1 MKPRILA
8 RILFPLLIISG
19 LGCVTLAGPLTENKP
34 LPTLTPNED
43 ATAAAIVTDIGVPPS
58 FVAWMSTAN
67 AIGTEGYSGD
77 SSSAYDGKWVGN
89 GVTSDGT
96 ELTISIQAANYAITD
111 ILIKYTGK
119 QNAECQF
126 HVSTEGEAK
135 SEFLPLVIA
144 SSGAVQDMDLG
155 FSGFFFSD
163 NTASGSLNLT
173 FTDQPNS
180 NCNVELLASWNA
192 EKQP

>member
-1 MKPRILA
+1 MKPRIFA

-19 LGCVTLAGPLTENKP
+19 LGCATLAGPLTENKP

-67 AIGTEGYSGD
+67 AVGTEGYSER
-77 SSSAYDGKWVGN
+77 SPSAYDGKWIGN
-89 GVTSDGT
+89 GITSNST
-96 ELTISIQAANYAITD
+96 EINISIQVVNYAITD
-111 ILIKYTGK
+111 VLIKYAGK
-119 QNAECQF
+119 QNTECQF
-126 HVSTEGEAK
+126 HVSAEGESK
-135 SEFLPLVIA
+135 SEFLPLMIA

-163 NTASGSLNLT
+163 NTASGSLNLKL
-173 FTDQPNS
+173 TDQTNS
-180 NCNVELLASWNA
+180 DCNVEILASWNA

>member
-1 MKPRILA
+1 MKPRIFA

-19 LGCVTLAGPLTENKP
+19 LGCATLAGPLTENKP

-67 AIGTEGYSGD
+67 AIGTEGYSGN
-77 SSSAYDGKWVGN
+77 SSSAYDGKWIGN
-89 GVTSDGT
+89 GVTSDST
-96 ELTISIQAANYAITD
+96 EITISIQVVNYEITD
-111 ILIKYTGK
+111 VLIKYAGK
-119 QNAECQF
+119 QNTECQF

-135 SEFLPLVIA
+135 SEFLPLAIA

-155 FSGFFFSD
+155 LSGFFFSD

-173 FTDQPNS
+173 LTDQPNS
-180 NCNVELLASWNA
+180 DCNVEILASWNA

>member
-1 MKPRILA
+1 MKPRIFA

-19 LGCVTLAGPLTENKP
+19 LGCATLAGPLTENKP

-67 AIGTEGYSGD
+67 AIGTEGYSGN
-77 SSSAYDGKWVGN
+77 SSSAYDGKWIGN
-89 GVTSDGT
+89 GVTSDST
-96 ELTISIQAANYAITD
+96 EITISIQVVNYEITD
-111 ILIKYTGK
+111 VLIKYAGK
-119 QNAECQF
+119 QNTECQF

-135 SEFLPLVIA
+135 SEFLPLAIA

-155 FSGFFFSD
+155 LSGFFFSD